1 MKKLIIHYSLL
12 LLLGTGIGQLRAQT
26 LSRSVIASGGSS
38 FSSSSLQ
45 ADWTIGETITGGF
58 SGGNLQVGQG
68 FQQGPD
74 AASTHI
80 SRLHKDRQ
88 VELFPNPADDILHLR
103 LLHTTVEVTD
113 LQLWSA
119 DGRKIAVERKLV
131 NPAQWSITV
140 NSLAPGT
147 YFLSAH
153 HGNEALV
160 LPFIKR

>member
-45 ADWTIGETITGGF
+45 ADWTIGETVTGSF
-58 SGGNLQVGQG
+58 SSSSLLVEQG

-74 AASTHI
+74 AASTHV
-80 SRLHKDRQ
+80 SRLYNDRQ
-88 VELFPNPADDILHLR
+88 VELFPNPANDILHLR
-103 LLHTTVEVTD
+103 LLHTTAEVTD

-119 DGRKIAVERKLV
+119 DGRNITVERKLV

-140 NSLAPGT
+140 STLAPGT

-153 HGNEALV
+153 RGNEALV